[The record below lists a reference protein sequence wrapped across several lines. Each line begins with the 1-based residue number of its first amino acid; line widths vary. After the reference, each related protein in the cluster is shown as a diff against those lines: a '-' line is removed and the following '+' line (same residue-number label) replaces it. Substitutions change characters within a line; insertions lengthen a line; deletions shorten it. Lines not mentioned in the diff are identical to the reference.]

1 MNLLDLTSMVN
12 SVFYAI
18 FLYSNIF
25 RFSKFIF
32 GDIVCS
38 RSLSRFY
45 VTVYTM
51 RIGHQVLDVQY
62 IVNSSDT
69 YRVLRHAVPAICTAP
84 HRLLK

>member
-62 IVNSSDT
+62 SVNSSYVPCT
-69 YRVLRHAVPAICTAP
+69 QTCSPLHLYRSTPP
-84 HRLLK
+84 S